1 MNMPENSYQNQKNL
15 FAENYDLEH
24 DIAEEFFRGAASE
37 GSATGRRRIM
47 KVSF

>member
-24 DIAEEFFRGAASE
+24 YIAEEFFVA
-37 GSATGRRRIM
+37 RRP
-47 KVSF
+47 KTQQPVAGGF